1 MKKIFENKK
10 QILQSPFLWALFA
23 LIIRYVFKYYVFSLQ
38 EFLVLIIISI
48 LYCITN
54 RTLLTKKFI
63 IRFSIY
69 YPLLYF
75 VISLILAAI
84 SIYKVHDYNLVVQS
98 MPNILNVLQMTLFQ
112 SICWFIVLN
121 ILLWSVYLCLNIKT
135 FFNTISSK
143 ISGFNLN
150 INPFFDK
157 TFSFLKNKTFVA
169 LIITIFSIF
178 ILLNLLIFGS
188 VVSRESKGNINKE
201 ARIYLASAYAI
212 NKVYIFPLSN
222 TFGFLSPVTKPFYM
236 VRNFLYKKGM
246 DKLAPADGEREW
258 WWFRI
263 KEQEFVYLYM
273 KTMFDWN
280 EKNILPKKKA
290 DELLR
295 MEDEVY
301 NHLLRIPDAK
311 PHDKSLAK
319 EKYLMFLET
328 GYRYAIYFS
337 YLPSEYNNTYHINYS
352 NKKITHFEKIYDVYL
367 KYKNCVINN
376 EKESLKYVQKN
387 NKLIMREHEF
397 TSQLLRILLSDLN
410 KKGKLNCTSEYY
422 DYLAKSQTY
431 ILDYIIKNNT
441 QNMKMPFDY
450 FNELSAQILPFYKC
464 NKIKEKCSSFK
475 AFQPYKLYIE
485 KFNNNDVYKL
495 YYSAKGVSK

>member
-1 MKKIFENKK
+1 MCNRLVELRMKKIFENKK

-38 EFLVLIIISI
+38 EFLVLIIIPI

-54 RTLLTKKFI
+54 KTLLTKKFI
-63 IRFSIY
+63 IRFSIF

-75 VISLILAAI
+75 ATFLITAGI
-84 SIYKVHDYNLVVQS
+84 SIYKVHNYNLVIQN

-157 TFSFLKNKTFVA
+157 TFSFLKNKTFVT

-263 KEQEFVYLYM
+263 REQEFVNLYM
-273 KTMFDWN
+273 KAMFDWN
-280 EKNILPKKKA
+280 EKNVLPKNKA
-290 DELLR
+290 DELIK

-301 NHLLRIPDAK
+301 SNLLNIPNAE
-311 PHDKSLAK
+311 PYDKSLAK
-319 EKYLMFLET
+319 EKYLMFIET
-328 GYRYAIYFS
+328 GYRYATYFS
-337 YLPSEYNNTYHINYS
+337 YLPYEY
-352 NKKITHFEKIYDVYL
+352 KKYYKTDYTNRQIKHFENFYNDYL
-367 KYKNCVINN
+367 KYKNYAYK
-376 EKESLKYVQKN
+376 KERDSISYIQKDA
-387 NKLIMREHEF
+387 KLVNREPEF
-397 TSQLLRILLSDLN
+397 KSELLYNLLLSLYKKNRLSCECKYYQPLAQTQLYLLNYLTLN
-410 KKGKLNCTSEYY
+410 KSYLSFDEAQELRNQIDPFINSKVFRAQCQNSNTFKYY
-422 DYLAKSQTY
+422 
-431 ILDYIIKNNT
+431 
-441 QNMKMPFDY
+441 
-450 FNELSAQILPFYKC
+450 
-464 NKIKEKCSSFK
+464 
-475 AFQPYKLYIE
+475 E
-485 KFNNNDVYKL
+485 KFIKL
-495 YYSAKGVSK
+495 RYEYDHKK